1 MTDQDPTQASAPP
14 PPPGTPGVPPAPPSD
29 LASPGQGVS
38 AVTGWAGVP
47 VGPVASAP
55 RARHPFRWVAAL
67 LVVVLVVVA
76 GIGGTLL
83 LTGSTA
89 ATSAVLT
96 YVPADTVLY
105 AEVRLDLPGSQRA
118 EVANT
123 LSAFPG
129 FADQASLGTKL
140 GEVLDRVVKAATGD
154 KHDYQTEIA
163 PWFGGQL
170 AVAEGPQAILSAS
183 GNAGAGAVAPVPTP
197 GDLASL
203 PACTGGPAA
212 TATPAAPTPA
222 ASGSLSLDGM
232 AVTPRALVLAS
243 VTDSQKASAWVGSVL
258 AGTGAAATDLT
269 CGGVAVHL
277 VRADAPVAGAPDA
290 AWAVLG
296 DRVLVAGDL
305 DSVRLAI
312 ATGGTG
318 GLASTPNLG
327 KAVAAVS
334 GDHVGFLYAAVRA
347 AASAQLAALPATGAG
362 ASPDAAA
369 GLLSGMLPEWVAG
382 DLRAAGGNLVLDTVG
397 PAPDGSSSANRASDL
412 ASLAPPDTIALV
424 DAHDAGAALTAL
436 RAKVAADPSLAP
448 SLKQLDDA
456 IGLAGGWDQ
465 VVGWIGDAGI
475 AITRTGSG
483 VSGGILVRPA
493 DASAAKHLFT
503 QLRSLLDLTGASSGL
518 AISDQSYKGETITT
532 IDLSSLAPLAQSALG
547 GSLGGTTVPS
557 SLKLAYAVTDKVVV
571 LTPDPSFA
579 KAVIDA
585 AQGGGSLA
593 TSARFSALLGTAG
606 AMTTGLTWVDL
617 AAVRDLA
624 ESAMPAAER
633 AKYDA
638 DVRPYLLP
646 ADALISTS
654 VTDNG
659 LSRGTVILSI
669 KH

>member
-1 MTDQDPTQASAPP
+1 MTDQGPMQPSAPP
-14 PPPGTPGVPPAPPSD
+14 PQPGTPGVPSAPSGEWSSPAQG
-29 LASPGQGVS
+29 ASAAP
-38 AVTGWAGVP
+38 GWAGVA
-47 VGPVASAP
+47 VGPVAGAP

-67 LVVVLVVVA
+67 VVVVLVVVA
-76 GIGGTLL
+76 GVGATLL

-89 ATSAVLT
+89 ATSAVLG

-129 FADQASLGTKL
+129 FADQASLGSKL
-140 GEVLDRVVKAATGD
+140 GEVLDRVVKAATSG

-170 AVAEGPQAILSAS
+170 AVAEGPQAILSTS
-183 GNAGAGAVAPVPTP
+183 GKSGAGAAAPVPTP

-212 TATPAAPTPA
+212 TATPD
-222 ASGSLSLDGM
+222 SLSLGGM
-232 AVTPRALVLAS
+232 GVTPRALVLAS
-243 VTDSQKASAWVGSVL
+243 VTDSQKAGAWVGSVL
-258 AGTGAAATDLT
+258 AGEGAAATDLT

-277 VRADAPVAGAPDA
+277 VGAAAPAVGAQNA
-290 AWAVLG
+290 AWAVVG
-296 DRVLVAGDL
+296 DRVLLAGDL

-318 GLASTPNLG
+318 GLASTPNFG

-347 AASAQLAALPATGAG
+347 AASAELAALPATGAD
-362 ASPDAAA
+362 AVPDAAA
-369 GLLSGMLPEWVAG
+369 GLLAGMLPEWVAG

-397 PAPDGSSSANRASDL
+397 PASDGSSAANRASDL
-412 ASLAPPDTIALV
+412 ASVAPPDTIALL
-424 DAHDAGAALTAL
+424 DAHDVGAALTAL
-436 RAKVAADPSLAP
+436 RAKVAADPALAP

-503 QLRSLLDLTGASSGL
+503 QLRSLLVLTGASSGL
-518 AISDQSYKGETITT
+518 AIGDESYRGETITT
-532 IDLSSLAPLAQSALG
+532 IDLSALAPLAESALG
-547 GSLGGTTVPS
+547 GRLGGATVPS
-557 SLKLAYAVTDKVVV
+557 DLKLAYAVTDKVVV

-585 AQGGGSLA
+585 SQGGGSLA

-624 ESAMPAAER
+624 ESAMPATER

-638 DVRPYLLP
+638 DVRPYLIP

-654 VTDNG
+654 VADNG

>member
-1 MTDQDPTQASAPP
+1 MTDQGPMQPSAPP
-14 PPPGTPGVPPAPPSD
+14 PQPGTPGVPSAPSGEWSSPA
-29 LASPGQGVS
+29 QG
-38 AVTGWAGVP
+38 APAAPGWAGVA
-47 VGPVASAP
+47 VGPVAGAP

-67 LVVVLVVVA
+67 VVVVLVVVA
-76 GIGGTLL
+76 GVGATLL

-89 ATSAVLT
+89 ATSAVLG

-129 FADQASLGTKL
+129 FADQASLGSKL
-140 GEVLDRVVKAATGD
+140 GEVLDRVVKAATSG

-170 AVAEGPQAILSAS
+170 AVAEGPQAILSTS
-183 GNAGAGAVAPVPTP
+183 GKSGAGAAAPVPTP

-212 TATPAAPTPA
+212 TATPD
-222 ASGSLSLDGM
+222 SLSLGGM
-232 AVTPRALVLAS
+232 AVSPRALVLAS
-243 VTDSQKASAWVGSVL
+243 VTDSQKAGAWVGSVL
-258 AGTGAAATDLT
+258 AGEGAAATDLT

-277 VRADAPVAGAPDA
+277 VGAAAPAVGAQNA
-290 AWAVLG
+290 AWAVVG
-296 DRVLVAGDL
+296 DRVLLAGDL

-318 GLASTPNLG
+318 GLASTPNFG

-347 AASAQLAALPATGAG
+347 AASAELAALPATGAD
-362 ASPDAAA
+362 AVPDAAA
-369 GLLSGMLPEWVAG
+369 GLLAGMLPEWVAG

-397 PAPDGSSSANRASDL
+397 PASDGSSAANRASDL
-412 ASLAPPDTIALV
+412 ASVAPPDTIALL
-424 DAHDAGAALTAL
+424 DAHDVGAALTAL
-436 RAKVAADPSLAP
+436 RAKVAADPALAP

-483 VSGGILVRPA
+483 VSGGILIRPA

-503 QLRSLLDLTGASSGL
+503 QLRSLLVLTGASSGL
-518 AISDQSYKGETITT
+518 AIGDESYRGETITT
-532 IDLSSLAPLAQSALG
+532 IDLSALAPLAESALG
-547 GSLGGTTVPS
+547 GRLGGATVPS
-557 SLKLAYAVTDKVVV
+557 DLKLAYAVTDKVVV

-585 AQGGGSLA
+585 SQGGGSLA

-624 ESAMPAAER
+624 ESAMPATER

-638 DVRPYLLP
+638 DVRPYLIP

-654 VTDNG
+654 VADNG